1 VESRLFDPAEY
12 LDSEEAISAYLEDAR
27 AHGRGELADAQAVVA
42 RARAMTGRAS
52 SGRTSAAAAAQSEEG
67 VAEEHDPDFLRD

>member
-1 VESRLFDPAEY
+1 MESRLFDPAEY
-12 LDSEEAISAYLEDAR
+12 LDSEEAISAYLADAR

-42 RARAMTGRAS
+42 RARAMIGRAS
-52 SGRTSAAAAAQSEEG
+52 SGGAASAAQSEEG